1 MITQTLP
8 TQDAAT
14 QDEPIVPENGYDSA
28 QDFSGP
34 IRCAVIGSQPSSQH
48 DWLRLSLNEF
58 TNQGTYSPPTVI
70 LGNEIEAE
78 LIQHRQRNIKL
89 QTEAGLD
96 LFSEG
101 ELFRTGKE
109 GVSSSY
115 ILYIAQFMDGIRR
128 TGTVQGERDSSLLID
143 APLRRIDTRIICDDW
158 AQAQALTDRPVKINL
173 PGPITFASRVP
184 SSHYHSHEQLA
195 RDYARLLGA
204 QLAALESAGCKW
216 AQIDDPHII
225 WHSREYPYGV
235 ECLDEALTFTSG
247 KMKSVVHMCQQGNP
261 YSFIEDSS
269 PARGNIY
276 YGSVAPQLA
285 QSRVDAIAV
294 EKPNI
299 PGLKEFNLGLFGEKT
314 IFLGLVDVAD
324 SIVESP
330 SQIADD
336 IIQALKEVPAHNL
349 IITPDCGIKH
359 FPEQLALQKLQ
370 SMRQAVDA
378 VNTEITKI
386 SHKQ

>member
-1 MITQTLP
+1 MIAETLL
-8 TQDAAT
+8 TQDAT
-14 QDEPIVPENGYDSA
+14 TRVEPVLPKNGYDSA
-28 QDFSGP
+28 QDISVP

-58 TNQGTYSPPTVI
+58 TNLGTYSPPSVI
-70 LGNEIEAE
+70 FGNEIEVE
-78 LIQHRQRNIKL
+78 LTQHRQRNIKL

-109 GVSSSY
+109 GISSSY

-128 TGTVQGERDSSLLID
+128 TGTVQGDRDSSLLID

-158 AQAQALTDRPVKINL
+158 ARAQALTDRPVKINL

-184 SSHYHSHEQLA
+184 SSHYQSHEQLA

-216 AQIDDPHII
+216 VQIDDPHII
-225 WHSREYPYGV
+225 WDFQNCPYGV
-235 ECLDEALTFTSG
+235 ACLDEALAYTSE
-247 KMKSVVHMCQQGNP
+247 KLHTVVHMCQGNP
-261 YSFIEDSS
+261 YSFIENSS
-269 PARGNIY
+269 PEKGNIY

-285 QSRVDAIAV
+285 QSRVDAIAI
-294 EKPNI
+294 EKPNM
-299 PGLKEFNLGLFGEKT
+299 PGLNEFNLGLFGEKT

>member
-1 MITQTLP
+1 MIAETLP
-8 TQDAAT
+8 AQDAAT
-14 QDEPIVPENGYDSA
+14 RVEHIAPKNGCDSA
-28 QDFSGP
+28 QGISGP
-34 IRCAVIGSQPSSQH
+34 IRCAVIGSQPSSH
-48 DWLRLSLNEF
+48 HNWLRLSLNEF
-58 TNQGTYSPPTVI
+58 TNQGTYSPPSVTFS
-70 LGNEIEAE
+70 NEIEVE
-78 LIQHRQRNIKL
+78 LTQHRQRNIKL
-89 QTEAGLD
+89 QTEAELD

-128 TGTVQGERDSSLLID
+128 TGTVQGDRDSSLLID
-143 APLRRIDTRIICDDW
+143 APLRRIDVRIICDDW
-158 AQAQALTDRPVKINL
+158 ARAQALTNQPVKINL

-184 SSHYHSHEQLA
+184 NSHYPSHEQLA

-204 QLAALESAGCKW
+204 QLTALESAGCKW
-216 AQIDDPHII
+216 VQIDDPHII
-225 WHSREYPYGV
+225 WDFQECPYGV
-235 ECLDEALTFTSG
+235 ECLDEALAFTSG
-247 KMKSVVHMCQQGNP
+247 KLKTVAHMCQGNP

-269 PARGNIY
+269 PARGNVY
-276 YGSVAPQLA
+276 YESVAPQLA
-285 QSRVDAIAV
+285 KSRVDAIAI
-294 EKPNI
+294 EKPNV
-299 PGLKEFNLGLFGEKT
+299 PSLREFNLGLFGEKT

-324 SIVESP
+324 SFVEPP

-336 IIQALKEVPAHNL
+336 IIMALKEVPAHQL
-349 IITPDCGIKH
+349 VITPDCGIKH

-386 SHKQ
+386 SLPQ